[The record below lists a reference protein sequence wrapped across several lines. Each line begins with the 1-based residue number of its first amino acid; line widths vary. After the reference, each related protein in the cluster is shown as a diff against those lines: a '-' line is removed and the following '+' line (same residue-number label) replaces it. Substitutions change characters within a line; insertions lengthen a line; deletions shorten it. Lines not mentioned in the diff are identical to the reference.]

1 LRRANPAGECAVRQK
16 LFIGS
21 RHLKIEKRW
30 LVLAAIAAGTAC
42 GAAMARRS
50 RVLRHREAHA
60 LDVKSQVK
68 SWENEGGNLA
78 PAPATA
84 RMPS

>member
-1 LRRANPAGECAVRQK
+1 M
-16 LFIGS
+16 
-21 RHLKIEKRW
+21 KIEKRW

-42 GAAMARRS
+42 GAAMARRF

-60 LDVKSQVK
+60 LDTKSQVK